1 MRTCHTTFT
10 FTFFL
15 LLSFALTAFAE
26 MPTHGVCAHRGD
38 NACFPENTVP
48 AFVAAAEKGAAMVE
62 FDVRRC
68 KTGELV
74 IMHDVTV
81 DRTTT
86 GTGKIAE
93 LTFDELRSF
102 DAGVKKDPRFAG
114 TKIPT
119 FDEAI
124 DCLPKDG
131 IWVNVHCTGDVIYE
145 VAEKIRE
152 KGRLHQAFIATG
164 FGGVEKVRQTVPEI
178 LSCNMARTGT
188 WGKPWTAEQ
197 STLYATQTVEHHC
210 DFLQLLTPCSESDV
224 KLLHDAGAKIN
235 YFHCSDPEKLEPLL
249 KLGVDFVL
257 TDRLDVIQAKY
268 REIRK

>member
-1 MRTCHTTFT
+1 MRTYQLS
-10 FTFFL
+10 L
-15 LLSFALTAFAE
+15 LLLLVFSVSAFAE

-74 IMHDVTV
+74 IMHDATV
-81 DRTTT
+81 DRTTN
-86 GTGKIAE
+86 GTGAIAE
-93 LTFDELRSF
+93 MTFDELRAL

-131 IWVNVHCTGDVIYE
+131 IWVNCHCGGGVADE
-145 VAEKIRE
+145 VAVKIRE
-152 KGRLHQAFIATG
+152 KGRLHQAFIATDLKSI
-164 FGGVEKVRQTVPEI
+164 ERVRQTVPEI
-178 LSCNMARTGT
+178 LTCNMSRTGT
-188 WGKPWTAEQ
+188 WGQPWTAEQ

-210 DFLQLLTPCSESDV
+210 TLLQLITPCSEADV
-224 KLLHDAGAKIN
+224 KLMHDAGVKIN

-257 TDRLDVIQAKY
+257 TDRLDLIQAKY
-268 REIRK
+268 KEIRK